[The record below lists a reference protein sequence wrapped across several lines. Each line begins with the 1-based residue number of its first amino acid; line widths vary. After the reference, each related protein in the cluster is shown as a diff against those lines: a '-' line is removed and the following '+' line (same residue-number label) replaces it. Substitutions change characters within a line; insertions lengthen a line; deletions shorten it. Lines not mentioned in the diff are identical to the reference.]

1 MYILSRSSSS
11 PSSCLVSSRLVS
23 FLSIFFNPRPL
34 ARRCVFKIGLDENP
48 SESYPTTYIVYRTI
62 VHRRDSS
69 RFRFQEDPAKR
80 KEREDPSLLLAIDQ
94 ISHTPH
100 VPRDPIGQ
108 SANAI
113 RLHHIPIFVFAPIVF
128 SSLPPPLSPL
138 IRPTISLFP
147 PMEVIERLDILHERQ
162 NHRSKRE
169 GRSRNCAWQLLIRDL
184 LRFLLSQTR
193 FVSYQNGANKD

>member
-11 PSSCLVSSRLVS
+11 PSSCLVTSRLVS

-48 SESYPTTYIVYRTI
+48 SASVSDDVYRI
-62 VHRRDSS
+62 SYNRPSS
-69 RFRFQEDPAKR
+69 RFLPFPFSRGSSKAERKRRPFSLARDRPDFSHPSRPARSDRAIR
-80 KEREDPSLLLAIDQ
+80 K
-94 ISHTPH
+94 
-100 VPRDPIGQ
+100 RDP
-108 SANAI
+108 
-113 RLHHIPIFVFAPIVF
+113 LAPYSNICFRSDRFFF
-128 SSLPPPLSPL
+128 SSPTPSPL